1 MFTDIN
7 VCKDINYNFKEYL
20 KSNNSK
26 QTSKLK
32 YNIIIYYYYDDYI
45 VIYFLFYFILFYFIF
60 FPYIINVNYKN
71 INIINNCNNYS

>member
-32 YNIIIYYYYDDYI
+32 YNIIIYYYYYDYI
-45 VIYFLFYFILFYFIF
+45 VIYFLFYFILFF
-60 FPYIINVNYKN
+60 FLINVNYKN